1 MIKIRL
7 GADALAGS
15 RFAISPL
22 SETLCLLMAASAG
35 TVPRA
40 MRAPLREVVVGRRL
54 DLLAALVRTKRGSGH
69 YIPDFLTPA
78 PPRFEPAVADEL
90 HAVATT
96 PAWRVAGELAVVV
109 DGRIAK
115 IVGRALSP
123 RLREALDAGEARLAD
138 RLAGEL
144 EQVWTRVLAPQ
155 WPRIRGRVEADIT
168 QRLRTVAEHGF
179 ATTINGLDPVVDWHG
194 GALRFQAEVSEQA
207 ILFLP
212 SAFAARASVIVDPL
226 PLGGERRAAM
236 LIYPVA
242 RQSPD
247 TPPQP
252 PRRGELIG
260 RTRARILAAVASPA
274 TTGEVAEQLRLS
286 QSTVSYHLQI
296 LHRAGLVQ
304 RVRDARIVRSSSDW
318 HYYDYNS
325 CDNSSLSHSLLETV
339 QVCYNDPDN
348 DGHSYQQAQAA
359 VEVDGWTYHVYS
371 PTVPVN

>member
-179 ATTINGLDPVVDWHG
+179 ATTINGLDTVVDWHG
-194 GALRFQAEVSEQA
+194 GALRFHAEFQAEVSEQA
-207 ILFLP
+207 IHFVP
-212 SAFAARASVIVDPL
+212 SVFAARASVIVDPL
-226 PLGGERRAAM
+226 LYGGERRAAM

-242 RQSPD
+242 GQSSV

-274 TTGEVAEQLRLS
+274 TTGEVAGQLRLS

-296 LHRAGLVQ
+296 LHRAGLVR
-304 RVRDARIVRSSSDW
+304 RVRDARIV
-318 HYYDYNS
+318 
-325 CDNSSLSHSLLETV
+325 L
-339 QVCYNDPDN
+339 
-348 DGHSYQQAQAA
+348 YQSM
-359 VEVDGWTYHVYS
+359 DT
-371 PTVPVN
+371 

>member
-1 MIKIRL
+1 MCRAQP
-7 GADALAGS
+7 GRVHHGLAG
-15 RFAISPL
+15 FAQFQRPVYCG
-22 SETLCLLMAASAG
+22 LCLLFELACVPLGALLKVRDAGIGRGLDAAR
-35 TVPRA
+35 VPA
-40 MRAPLREVVVGRRL
+40 
-54 DLLAALVRTKRGSGH
+54 SS
-69 YIPDFLTPA
+69 
-78 PPRFEPAVADEL
+78 PRFEPTVADEL

-96 PAWRVAGELAVVV
+96 PALRVAGELAVVA

-123 RLREALDAGEARLAD
+123 RLREALGAGEARLAD

-144 EQVWTRVLAPQ
+144 EQVWNCVLAPQ
-155 WPRIRGRVEADIT
+155 WPRLRSRLEVDIT

-194 GALRFQAEVSEQA
+194 GALRFHAEFQAEVSEQA